1 MFCLSKSI
9 TTAGK
14 IPEPLSLKHLLD
26 RDALNELADEVY
38 DTKPNLV
45 ARLSTKLGPVVVK
58 WFGWRHPIHYY
69 LSISFK
75 SRAQTSWDIAHKLIS
90 CGARTPEPLFVYT
103 KRQQG
108 FIKENITI
116 TRAIHTHQTVRRL
129 LKTDVQKK
137 IKVKTISDLAL
148 SISRMHNAG
157 ILHRDLT
164 TGNFLVN
171 EIGDVYIV
179 DLNRAKCFKKLSVKQ
194 RLHDLKKLYF
204 KQSEDLEFNQKL
216 LHQFFDI
223 YERESSVSSNWVQE
237 YSAYR
242 KRLLRRRRAKRYL
255 RRAVGRKQTNSVGM

>member
-1 MFCLSKSI
+1 MLCLSKSI

-14 IPEPLSLKHLLD
+14 IPEPLSLEHLLD

-45 ARLSTKLGPVVVK
+45 ARLSTKHGPVVVK

-75 SRAQTSWDIAHKLIS
+75 SRAQTSWDIAHKLLS

-103 KRQQG
+103 KRRRG
-108 FIKENITI
+108 FIKENIII
-116 TRAIHTHQTVRRL
+116 TRAINPHQTVRRL
-129 LKTDVQKK
+129 LKTEVQKE
-137 IKVKTISDLAL
+137 IKVKAISDLAL

-157 ILHRDLT
+157 IFHRDIT

-204 KQSEDLEFNQKL
+204 KQFGDLEFSQKL
-216 LHQFFDI
+216 LHQFFDV
-223 YERESSVSSNWVQE
+223 YERESSVYCNWVLE
-237 YSAYR
+237 YSSYR
-242 KRLLRRRRAKRYL
+242 KKLLWRRRTKRYL
-255 RRAVGRKQTNSVGM
+255 RRPLGRK